1 MMAIIEIL
9 QQNALLSIIGISAAL
24 AFGSTLVYKYATDQ
38 GLMKSLREEIKRLQN
53 EMKLHKTEPQKLA
66 EIQSKL
72 MPLNMRMMSQ
82 SMKPMLLTIVPFI
95 IIFAL
100 LGKVYN
106 NMIVIPLFF
115 WAGHLKWVGTYII
128 FSVILTTV
136 FRKALKVA

>member
-1 MMAIIEIL
+1 M
-9 QQNALLSIIGISAAL
+9 
-24 AFGSTLVYKYATDQ
+24 
-38 GLMKSLREEIKRLQN
+38 REEIKRLQN

-100 LGKVYN
+100 LGKVYGT
-106 NMIVIPLFF
+106 MLVLPLFF